1 MTSATFPADLIEQLR
16 KYDSATVANA
26 IEPFNRR
33 DPVTGYASLELRC
46 LFPKRPPMV
55 GYAVTCTADT
65 TRPGNTRPLRLIDL
79 VEVVAAA
86 PKPFVLVIQY
96 EGEDRLRS
104 CFVGDMFAAWL
115 QRLGGV
121 GVVTDGGVRDT
132 IGMETRAPEMQ
143 VFAAGSVASHGSGSF
158 LDFNIPTSICGLT
171 IEAGVLLHGDDN
183 GLVSIPLEVA
193 ASIPKQCEMIV
204 EEEAAFFEFLQADE
218 FSPQAL
224 REKLANHDKKMQA
237 SPQREAG

>member
-1 MTSATFPADLIEQLR
+1 MTSANFPTDLIEQLR
-16 KYDSATVANA
+16 QYDSATVANA
-26 IEPFNRR
+26 IEPFNTR

-65 TRPGNTRPLRLIDL
+65 TRPGNTRPLRLTDL
-79 VEVVAAA
+79 VEVVTLA

-132 IGMETRAPEMQ
+132 VGMESRAPGVQ
-143 VFAAGSVASHGSGSF
+143 VFATGSVASHGSGSF
-158 LDFNIPTSICGLT
+158 LDFNIPTTICGLT
-171 IEAGVLLHGDDN
+171 IEPGYLLHGDDN

-193 ASIPKQCEMIV
+193 SSIPKQCEMIV
-204 EEEAAFFEFLQADE
+204 EEEAAFFEFLQADG
-218 FSPQAL
+218 FSAQAL
-224 REKLANHDKKMQA
+224 RERLANHDEKMQA
-237 SPQREAG
+237 

>member
-1 MTSATFPADLIEQLR
+1 MASTTFPTGLIEQLR

-26 IEPFNRR
+26 IEPFNTR

-46 LFPKRPPMV
+46 LFPKRSPMV
-55 GYAVTCTADT
+55 GHAVTCTADT
-65 TRPGNTRPLRLIDL
+65 TRPGNTRPRRLTDL
-79 VEVVAAA
+79 VEVVEAV

-96 EGEDRLRS
+96 KGEDRLRS

-132 IGMETRAPEMQ
+132 IGMETRAPEVQ

-158 LDFNIPTSICGLT
+158 LDFNISTSICGLT
-171 IEAGVLLHGDDN
+171 IEPGDLLHGDDN
-183 GLVSIPLEVA
+183 GLISIPAAVA
-193 ASIPKQCEMIV
+193 PAIPKQCEMIV
-204 EEEAAFFEFLQADE
+204 EEEAAFFEFLQADG
-218 FSPQAL
+218 FSAPAL
-224 REKLANHDKKMQA
+224 RERLANHDERMQA
-237 SPQREAG
+237 PPQKEGG